1 MTEWKVEMGKVCSGM
16 TTGFEP
22 LIDCTFCI
30 TSSGQMMSQQ
40 FRLAFDEIREFL
52 F

>member
-1 MTEWKVEMGKVCSGM
+1 MTNRLEMGKVCSGM
-16 TTGFEP
+16 TTGFQP
-22 LIDCTFCI
+22 LIDCTF
-30 TSSGQMMSQQ
+30 SLPGSGQMMSQQ